1 MKRCSALAVILLLA
15 AVAYASDTE
24 LSGAEGHPRERFPLS
39 AWTEPFNDAA
49 LDGAV
54 RRAVED
60 WNALAREVLGVAVF
74 TPVAVRDAAAI
85 AITVQRPD
93 ASKLM
98 GFTELSA
105 GAAGVIALPVRI
117 TVIAPVA
124 RGQTSRETLLYQ
136 VAAHELG
143 HALGLNRKF
152 RVRYYTA
159 AKYIHDLTSG
169 TAAAARA
176 TTRVPS
182 DVEQM
187 QVGTAASNPR
197 WHMGDNGGDG
207 EHCSWGCSLRPEG
220 DKNIY
225 RPNAQPPAVVVADA
239 AQLRTC
245 PMYHSN
251 QKYVRDEGFCP
262 TCVEGLRRGFRD
274 H

>member
-1 MKRCSALAVILLLA
+1 LLN
-15 AVAYASDTE
+15 
-24 LSGAEGHPRERFPLS
+24 ERS
-39 AWTEPFNDAA
+39 
-49 LDGAV
+49 
-54 RRAVED
+54 
-60 WNALAREVLGVAVF
+60 NALCGTLYAEHGGRRIVTLDYNDTDSRGQH
-74 TPVAVRDAAAI
+74 TGDGPVHLRQLEAAI
-85 AITVQRPD
+85 RRVNDVEAEVDFDKDGLRPVWEAIQTGEEVKVTRLRMNYRQFGGQGGNAELGGPVNYRLYTPQQQ
-93 ASKLM
+93 AEYKL
-98 GFTELSA
+98 
-105 GAAGVIALPVRI
+105 P
-117 TVIAPVA
+117 
-124 RGQTSRETLLYQ
+124 QTNLMISGLI
-136 VAAHELG
+136 AHELG